1 MPKSFFS
8 FLYLNISLFQNIGTL
23 ELIWPVFF
31 FRKCW
36 SSIAELKSSI
46 KTTEYKYDF
55 FVIIIFIFL
64 LFISGSWWSYRSEI
78 SVSHA
83 IFLFLEIYLSL
94 FPDVTGLVAPEW
106 LRSLATK
113 EKFRHPNLISTSHCK
128 IWKSCFWRANWKG
141 FDFDVFFFLLP
152 FLKKTLAD
160 KLYPADGF
168 LNCRQDLSTAL
179 WLCEMKI
186 TAMGAPRKWVKM
198 CVSH

>member
-64 LFISGSWWSYRSEI
+64 LFISGS
-78 SVSHA
+78 
-83 IFLFLEIYLSL
+83 
-94 FPDVTGLVAPEW
+94 
-106 LRSLATK
+106 
-113 EKFRHPNLISTSHCK
+113 
-128 IWKSCFWRANWKG
+128 
-141 FDFDVFFFLLP
+141 
-152 FLKKTLAD
+152 
-160 KLYPADGF
+160 
-168 LNCRQDLSTAL
+168 
-179 WLCEMKI
+179 
-186 TAMGAPRKWVKM
+186 
-198 CVSH
+198 